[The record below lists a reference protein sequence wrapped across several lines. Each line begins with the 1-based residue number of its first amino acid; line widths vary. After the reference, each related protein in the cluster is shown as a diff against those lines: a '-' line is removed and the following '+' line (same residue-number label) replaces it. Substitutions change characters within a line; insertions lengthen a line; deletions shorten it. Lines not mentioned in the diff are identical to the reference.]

1 MVQPQSDAPPR
12 ESQSQTTDGVVVESK
27 KVQSTDKLTREKKR
41 SIFKKPIQM
50 PGRRG
55 YFTLYEFN
63 PFSEIN
69 LISTVTEII
78 VFFF

>member
-12 ESQSQTTDGVVVESK
+12 ESENQTTDGAVVENK
-27 KVQSTDKLTREKKR
+27 KVQSTDKLNREKKR

-55 YFTLYEFN
+55 YFTLYEFTLSVR
-63 PFSEIN
+63 FI
-69 LISTVTEII
+69 
-78 VFFF
+78 